1 MNRKQQSSS
10 GGNGHQGCDY
20 ARLVGMPIIG
30 KFEKAFSKATGI
42 ALKLV
47 PPGETSSTVGGGVR
61 DGAFHKSLSE
71 NFAAGDVCR
80 TMESEIMRRA
90 GKTLVPQCDCF
101 AARLQFVAAP
111 VVVGDRHVATWV
123 GGRLLSESVVL
134 AECWRASERLA
145 ASGAG
150 IIRSGVAAGA
160 FDPGAVD
167 GMRTEGCG
175 DLLRLYTQSLV
186 RELEK
191 PCDAGLLAESD
202 PVCRAKAFIHE
213 RVAGTLDLSRV
224 AAAARLSPARL
235 RAEFRKSTGMTVPEY
250 VASLRLKRARTLVED
265 FGAPLSQVGSVVG
278 FETRAAF
285 LEAVRRTRGMGFRR
299 RLKGGTGS
307 LPARWAGMWPTKR
320 TGGSRRPRGIRNR
333 TGGPGK
339 GTQ

>member
-10 GGNGHQGCDY
+10 GGNNHGVCDY
-20 ARLVGMPIIG
+20 ARLVGLPIVE
-30 KFEKAFSKATGI
+30 KFERAFSKATGI

-47 PPGETSSTVGGGVR
+47 PPDQTSNGVGSGTL

-80 TMESEIMRRA
+80 TMESEIRRRA

-101 AARLQFVAAP
+101 AVSLQFVAAP
-111 VVVGDRHVATWV
+111 LVVGDRHVATWV

-145 ASGAG
+145 ASGG
-150 IIRSGVAAGA
+150 SSTRPRVGGGKFNLSV
-160 FDPGAVD
+160 VD

-191 PCDAGLLAESD
+191 PAQAGFLAESKA
-202 PVCRAKAFIHE
+202 VSRAKAFIHG
-213 RVAGTLDLSRV
+213 RVAGSLDLSKV
-224 AAAARLSPARL
+224 AIAARLSPSRL
-235 RAEFRKSTGMTVPEY
+235 RAEFRKATGMTVPEY

-265 FGAPLSQVGSVVG
+265 FGAPLSQVGSAVG

-299 RLKGGTGS
+299 RLKGGAGS
-307 LPARWAGMWPTKR
+307 VPNRWAGMWPTKR
-320 TGGSRRPRGIRNR
+320 NGGTRRSRGIRNR
-333 TGGPGK
+333 PGGPAQ